1 LFYDHFVPDT
11 KGKIDLDDFNNINFK
26 TMIKTLS
33 ISILFFL
40 TSLVA
45 LAQEEITA
53 TLVYEGVEDEVYY
66 FSSEE
71 DFTTYSFPN
80 ISEEASKKY
89 ALTDRKLVG
98 KIFKVTY
105 TFEELL
111 NEDSEPYQ
119 VLTLKDITLI
129 EKK

>member
-1 LFYDHFVPDT
+1 
-11 KGKIDLDDFNNINFK
+11 
-26 TMIKTLS
+26 MIKTLS

-89 ALTDRKLVG
+89 ALTDRKLIG
-98 KIFKVTY
+98 KIFRVTY

-111 NEDSEPYQ
+111 DEDSEPYQ
-119 VLTLKDITLI
+119 VLTLKNITLI

>member
-1 LFYDHFVPDT
+1 LFCDHFVPGI
-11 KGKIDLDDFNNINFK
+11 KGKIHFDDFNNINFK

>member
-1 LFYDHFVPDT
+1 
-11 KGKIDLDDFNNINFK
+11 
-26 TMIKTLS
+26 MIKTLS

-40 TSLVA
+40 TSLVSFS
-45 LAQEEITA
+45 QEEITV
-53 TLVYEGVEDEVYY
+53 TIVYEGLEEGVYY

-71 DFTTYSFPN
+71 DFTTYAFAT
-80 ISEEASKKY
+80 IEEAASKKY
-89 ALTDRKLVG
+89 VLADRKLIG

-105 TFEELL
+105 TAEELL
-111 NEDSEPYQ
+111 DEDNEPYQ